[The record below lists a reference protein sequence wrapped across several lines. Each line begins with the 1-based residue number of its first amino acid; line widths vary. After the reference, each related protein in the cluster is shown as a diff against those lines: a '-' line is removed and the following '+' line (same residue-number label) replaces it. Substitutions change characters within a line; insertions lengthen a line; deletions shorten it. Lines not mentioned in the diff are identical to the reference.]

1 MYSSLVFICDCS
13 ARTSAESFGS
23 QELPEN
29 DAYWPPLQI
38 RAIEHSTFGYENLIG
53 VRVVPNPHAY
63 YMNEEM
69 LQERTSFICVP
80 RHYSASPPIGIGN
93 QLLEQRLGFL
103 AQVKE
108 L

>member
-1 MYSSLVFICDCS
+1 MYSSISSCS
-13 ARTSAESFGS
+13 VRTSEYFAL

-63 YMNEEM
+63 FMDEEA
-69 LQERTSFICVP
+69 LEERMSFLCVP
-80 RHYSASPPIGIGN
+80 NQYSIISLIKL
-93 QLLEQRLGFL
+93 LLELEQ
-103 AQVKE
+103 
-108 L
+108 